1 MLLQAQDD
9 ATLRSLEHVF
19 RDTGGGNPCVVA
31 WLSKPRRPMNVQVI
45 WMAISPILE
54 AIEEGRLTS
63 VSYCGQLPRRQLAS
77 CQFASK
83 YGENI
88 QTWRSGRNAA
98 NFKKWTSY
106 SFRLTPS
113 SLRIV
118 INGKEIANLDISAIP
133 AKNGGV
139 YFYPYGSAK
148 IQIRNARIREAK
160 QVSALCTARPIACSL
175 VVARHLR

>member
-1 MLLQAQDD
+1 MLGLSLGHD
-9 ATLRSLEHVF
+9 ARGRNKGRVRFIFHNDGDIHV
-19 RDTGGGNPCVVA
+19 D
-31 WLSKPRRPMNVQVI
+31 
-45 WMAISPILE
+45 
-54 AIEEGRLTS
+54 
-63 VSYCGQLPRRQLAS
+63 
-77 CQFASK
+77 
-83 YGENI
+83 GENI

-118 INGKEIANLDISAIP
+118 INGKEIVNLDISAIP

-160 QVSALCTARPIACSL
+160 
-175 VVARHLR
+175 